1 MVFNPK
7 SRPQGPTAVPNSYI
21 LVSSKPDNFDDMV
34 KEVDALIKS
43 EGRENDV
50 KWTSQLS
57 TIGIGIVNCDKAFAD
72 LLKKL
77 PTVGSV
83 EPEHT
88 AHIAD
93 VIDDKT
99 MPKKKPRKPGF
110 TP

>member
-7 SRPQGPTAVPNSYI
+7 SRPPRPNTIPDSYI

-34 KEVDALIKS
+34 KEVDALIKAD
-43 EGRENDV
+43 GRENDV

-57 TIGIGIVNCDKAFAD
+57 TIGIGIIHCDKAFAEK
-72 LLKKL
+72 LKKL

-99 MPKKKPRKPGF
+99 GPKKKPRKPGF